1 MKNTLAKLFIAG
13 LMGTAILSAGPIPV
27 RISFDGL
34 DFNYNPGTGTIC
46 DANTCNFGTAAVGDS
61 IDTLNFRING
71 VVVPTPSAT
80 NPVIDMLL
88 NVGAL
93 PLNGS
98 VNISTTL
105 LNVFDIWYNG
115 GSLINNITSGTVNI
129 TTTCQTGG
137 AVPACTN
144 NLVTITVLGQSVN
157 LTSLASDFPAELGGI
172 ANNTFT
178 PVVLTFSGNFSGL
191 LPQSELGGFS
201 AQGSGELQGTVPEVP
216 EPMTMSLIGGGLAGL
231 ALLRRRATK

>member
-1 MKNTLAKLFIAG
+1 MKLFLLG
-13 LMGTAILSAGPIPV
+13 LLAAAILPGATIPV
-27 RISFDGL
+27 RVSFDGL
-34 DFNYNPGTGTIC
+34 DFTYDPGTGRIC
-46 DANTCNFGTAAVGDS
+46 DNGGCGDTSDS

-71 VVVPTPSAT
+71 VVIPTPSAT
-80 NPVIDMLL
+80 NPRINMLL

-98 VNISTTL
+98 VNIGVGST
-105 LNVFDIWYNG
+105 FDILYNG

-157 LTSLASDFPAELGGI
+157 LTSLFSDFPAELGGI
-172 ANNTFT
+172 ANNSFT

-201 AQGSGELQGTVPEVP
+201 AQGSGELQGTLPEVP

-231 ALLRRRATK
+231 ALLRRRASK

>member
-1 MKNTLAKLFIAG
+1 MRNTVIKLFVAG
-13 LMGTAILSAGPIPV
+13 LMATAMLSAAPIPV
-27 RISFDGL
+27 RVSFDGL
-34 DFNYNPGTGTIC
+34 DFTYDPGSGTIC
-46 DANTCNFGTAAVGDS
+46 DAGGCGAPTDS

-80 NPVIDMLL
+80 NPQISMLL
-88 NVGAL
+88 VVGAL

-98 VNISTTL
+98 VNIGAGSF
-105 LNVFDIWYNG
+105 FDIFYNG
-115 GSLINNITSGTVNI
+115 GVLLNNVNSGTVNI
-129 TTTCQTGG
+129 TTTCQAGG
-137 AVPACTN
+137 SVPACTN

-157 LTSLASDFPAELGGI
+157 LSALLSDFPNDLANI

-191 LPQSELGGFS
+191 LPQNELGGFT

-231 ALLRRRATK
+231 ALLRRRASK